1 MRLAG
6 ETVELWSGQR
16 LVMISRAKESRPL
29 ARFGATVATASDCS
43 AVLVMGG
50 IEGHIIGGV
59 CLNDVWRFDVDTRT
73 WECLPEPSW
82 QPRRGSLPV
91 VVSDAGTDRT
101 GCVLLVGGTGIDA
114 KPLREVWKA
123 DAPRFRP
130 VSWSQSTDE
139 AAWLEAAHALWVP
152 DCAGAGF
159 LLVFDSTGSLWRS
172 FDWGRSWCKVVEK
185 LPFGWPQEQ
194 VSIVRTC
201 NDALVAVTMST
212 RVWVSKDCGLSWARA
227 DGDRDPHQ
235 LERCHPMSA
244 QVSAGPP
251 GLRCQIIDVFDA
263 DASDLLVIARNR
275 ETCQLTLWRLSMQ
288 VDTAQKLQSSWHCLV
303 PEIHIYPGFSS
314 VNQLV
319 SAGRAAVSTRDGLEM
334 RAVFVEFNPINEF
347 TVWRASPVGVD
358 RHRAMLDRLGSA
370 QTKVDHCTWQKHII
384 GALLPSMGEDWV
396 PRDLAIP
403 AASGGMPYQEDNE
416 WTYWH

>member
-6 ETVELWSGQR
+6 ENVELWSGQR
-16 LVMISRAKESRPL
+16 LVMISRAKENRPL
-29 ARFGATVATASDCS
+29 ARFGATVATAPDCS

-59 CLNDVWRFDVDTRT
+59 CLNDVWRFDVDSRT

-91 VVSDAGTDRT
+91 VVAGVGDT

-123 DAPRFRP
+123 DAPMFRP
-130 VSWSQSTDE
+130 TSWSQTTDE
-139 AAWLEAAHALWVP
+139 AMWPDAAYALWVP
-152 DCAGAGF
+152 EFLGAGF
-159 LLVFDSTGSLWRS
+159 LLVFDSAGSLWRS
-172 FDWGRSWCKVVEK
+172 NDWGRSWLKLVQK
-185 LPFGWPQEQ
+185 LPFGWPHEQ
-194 VSIVRTC
+194 VSFVRYSSG
-201 NDALVAVTMST
+201 ALVAVTMST
-212 RVWVSKDCGLSWARA
+212 RVWVSQDFGCSWTRG
-227 DGDRDPHQ
+227 DGDRDPYHVG
-235 LERCHPMSA
+235 RDPTA
-244 QVSAGPP
+244 GKGRVSWTGPP
-251 GLRCQIIDVFDA
+251 GLRCQIIDVLDT
-263 DASDLLVIARNR
+263 DASDVLVVARNR
-275 ETCQLTLWRLSMQ
+275 ETCQLTLWLLAIKA
-288 VDTAQKLQSSWHCLV
+288 DAAQTLQSSWHCLV
-303 PEIHIYPGFSS
+303 PQIHIYPGFSS

-319 SAGRAAVSTRDGLEM
+319 SAGRAALGVHDGVEM

-358 RHRAMLDRLGSA
+358 RHRAMLDRLGSS

-384 GALLPSMGEDWV
+384 GALLPSMGKDWV
-396 PRDLAIP
+396 PRDLAVS
-403 AASGGMPYQEDNE
+403 AATDSVPYQEDNE

>member
-1 MRLAG
+1 
-6 ETVELWSGQR
+6 
-16 LVMISRAKESRPL
+16 MISRAKEKRPL

-59 CLNDVWRFDVDTRT
+59 CLNDVWRFDVDSRT

-91 VVSDAGTDRT
+91 VIGGAEGTR
-101 GCVLLVGGTGIDA
+101 GCVVLVGGTGIDA

-130 VSWSQSTDE
+130 VSWSQTTHE
-139 AAWLEAAHALWVP
+139 AAWPDAAYAMWVP
-152 DCAGAGF
+152 DGTGEGS
-159 LLVFDSTGSLWRS
+159 LLVFDSLGALWRS
-172 FDWGRSWCKVVEK
+172 SDWGRSWQRLVDK
-185 LPFGWPQEQ
+185 LPFGWPLEQ
-194 VSIVRTC
+194 VSIVRYC

-212 RVWVSKDCGLSWARA
+212 RVWISQDGGVSWTRA
-227 DGDRDPHQ
+227 DGNRDPHHVA
-235 LERCHPMSA
+235 RSD
-244 QVSAGPP
+244 QVAAGVGPP
-251 GLRCQIIDVFDA
+251 GLRCQIIDVCDA
-263 DASDLLVIARNR
+263 DAADMLVIARNR
-275 ETCQLTLWRLSMQ
+275 ETCQLTLWRLCIQ
-288 VDTAQKLQSSWHCLV
+288 VTSSLQKLHASWRCLV
-303 PEIHIYPGFSS
+303 PHIHIYPGFSS

-319 SAGRAAVSTRDGLEM
+319 SASRAAVHSCDGLEM

-347 TVWRASPVGVD
+347 TIWRASPVGVD

-370 QTKVDHCTWQKHII
+370 QTKVDHWTWQKHII
-384 GALLPSMGEDWV
+384 GALLPSMGKDWV
-396 PRDLAIP
+396 PRDLAVSVP
-403 AASGGMPYQEDNE
+403 TDGLPYQEENE